1 MNKSTQLLCSAAAA
15 VLVAACGGGS
25 GDAPAPP
32 AATDAVP
39 ASASQSVPG
48 LMSYLGALTVIV
60 AEDKES
66 LDVSNFTPPQPD
78 DTEPETV
85 K

>member
-1 MNKSTQLLCSAAAA
+1 MNKTTLLLCSAAAA
-15 VLVAACGGGS
+15 LLVACGGGGS
-25 GDAPAPP
+25 DDTPAPP

-39 ASASQSVPG
+39 ANASQSVTG
-48 LMSYLGALTVIV
+48 LMSYLMALTVIA

-66 LDVSNFTPPQPD
+66 LDVSSFSPPQPD
-78 DTEPETV
+78 DTEPETL

>member
-1 MNKSTQLLCSAAAA
+1 MNKTNLLLCSVAA
-15 VLVAACGGGS
+15 VLLAACGGGGS

-48 LMSYLGALTVIV
+48 LMSYLGALTVIA
-60 AEDKES
+60 AEDRES
-66 LDVSNFTPPQPD
+66 LDVSSFTPPQPD
-78 DTEPETV
+78 DTEPETL

>member
-1 MNKSTQLLCSAAAA
+1 MKKTTLLYCSAAAMLLA
-15 VLVAACGGGS
+15 GCGGG
-25 GDAPAPP
+25 GDDAPAPP
-32 AATDAVP
+32 APTDAVP

-48 LMSYLGALTVIV
+48 LMSYLGALTVIA

-66 LDVSNFTPPQPD
+66 LDVSSFTPPQPD
-78 DTEPETV
+78 DTEPETL